1 MAVDHHCKDQ
11 ARLKKLHEAAAVDA
25 IDVAHQRLA
34 ARAARISDPGWR
46 KSFCERVP
54 ENARTL
60 GLMKLKTRP
69 PEEE

>member
-1 MAVDHHCKDQ
+1 MSICVNSRSHGWP
-11 ARLKKLHEAAAVDA
+11 
-25 IDVAHQRLA
+25 
-34 ARAARISDPGWR
+34 RAARISDPGWR

-69 PEEE
+69 PED